1 MAATSNVDAM
11 ARAVALASRGRRTA
25 PNPVVGAVVLD
36 ASGQVAGEG
45 WHEQAGGPHAE
56 VVALS
61 QAGERARGG
70 TMVVTL
76 EPCHHTGRTAPC
88 TAAVI
93 DAGIR
98 RVLFAVPDP
107 TDAGGGAAALA
118 EAGLESQAG
127 LLADEATQ
135 GNLRWLTAV
144 RRLRPWVVWKV
155 AATLDGRV
163 AASDGT
169 SRWISSPES
178 RSVAHELRAA
188 CDTIVAGVETVLH
201 DDPALT
207 VRDSQGAL
215 FDRQPNRVVVDSAGR
230 TPATARVRDDAAPTW
245 VATSAEVGAADDGRV
260 DLDAL
265 CRELFARGSRVVLLE
280 GGPALAGSFVGL
292 GLVDEV
298 VAYLAPRLLG
308 AGRQALSGTGIDTLA
323 DARPLRFTDVRSI
336 GPDVRITA
344 LICPAA
350 AHPAHPDP
358 APSTSSHLGR
368 TAEAEHDPKG
378 S

>member
-1 MAATSNVDAM
+1 VATTRNVEAM
-11 ARAVALASRGRRTA
+11 ARAVELASRGRRTA

-36 ASGQVAGEG
+36 ASGRVAGEG

-56 VVALS
+56 VIALA

-107 TDAGGGAAALA
+107 TDAGGGAAALT
-118 EAGLESQAG
+118 EAGLEARAG
-127 LLADEATQ
+127 LLAGEATQ

-144 RRLRPWVVWKV
+144 RRQRPWVVWKV

-163 AASDGT
+163 AAADGT

-178 RSVAHELRAA
+178 RSDAHELRAA
-188 CDTIVAGVETVLH
+188 CDTIVAGIGTVLT
-201 DDPALT
+201 DDAALT
-207 VRDSQGAL
+207 VRDSHDAVL
-215 FDRQPNRVVVDSAGR
+215 DRQPTRVVVDSGGR
-230 TPATARVRDDAAPTW
+230 TPPTARVRDDAATTW
-245 VATSAEVGAADDGRV
+245 VATAAEVGAADDGRV
-260 DLDAL
+260 DLGAL

-280 GGPALAGSFVGL
+280 GGPTLAGSFVGL

-298 VAYLAPRLLG
+298 VAYVAPSLLG
-308 AGRQALSGTGIDTLA
+308 AGRSALTGTGIDTLA
-323 DARPLRFTDVRSI
+323 DAHPLRFTDVRSI

-344 LICPAA
+344 LLSPAA
-350 AHPAHPDP
+350 GRLGSDP
-358 APSTSSHLGR
+358 VPCTSSQLGR
-368 TAEAEHDPKG
+368 FTEAGKG